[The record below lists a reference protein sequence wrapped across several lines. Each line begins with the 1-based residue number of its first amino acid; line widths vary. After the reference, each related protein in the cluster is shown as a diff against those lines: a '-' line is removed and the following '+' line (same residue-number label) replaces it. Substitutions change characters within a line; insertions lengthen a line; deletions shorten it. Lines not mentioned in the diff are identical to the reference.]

1 MPVCHYVPKVPRN
14 AHLTKWPVCHKLG
27 IKCQLGISRHSSHLV
42 TNAIFLKEICIFFI
56 SQKKCKIFN
65 SSNQE
70 IRFFYVC
77 KQCKRIH
84 IAKPVHDTF
93 CLISGVIQ
101 FVLRCHETRTLAC
114 VQLFYEGKCIS
125 WAYKVQRLDEWHW
138 LKSTNLQKKFNWTN
152 QVLQLATFDNLSAV
166 QTPPTQPQNGWN
178 TSNGMHQETSLI
190 NSINW

>member
-1 MPVCHYVPKVPRN
+1 MPVCHYVPQN

-42 TNAIFLKEICIFFI
+42 TNAILFKRNLHLSYKP
-56 SQKKCKIFN
+56 KKCKIFN

-93 CLISGVIQ
+93 CLISGEIQ
-101 FVLRCHETRTLAC
+101 FFSEVSWNQNSCMRSAFLWREMYIFGIQSTKTGRVTLTKIHEPP
-114 VQLFYEGKCIS
+114 E
-125 WAYKVQRLDEWHW
+125 
-138 LKSTNLQKKFNWTN
+138 KFNWTN

-178 TSNGMHQETSLI
+178 TSNGMHQET
-190 NSINW
+190 